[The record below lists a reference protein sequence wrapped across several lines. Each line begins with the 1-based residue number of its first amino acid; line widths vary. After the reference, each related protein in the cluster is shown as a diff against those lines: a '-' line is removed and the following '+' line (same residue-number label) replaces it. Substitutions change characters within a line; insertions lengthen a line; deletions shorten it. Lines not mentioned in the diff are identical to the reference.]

1 MENSLTFLW
10 MLVQTILALAF
21 VCGLA
26 YVVFRVV
33 LPRLASSYSGNSMI
47 RVVDRTGLEA
57 RKTLFII
64 EVAGKWMLVA
74 SSEAG
79 VQLISE
85 LDPASA
91 EELERSFKVRRESGK
106 PMLGKPF
113 GEILGDM
120 IKRKRGGEE

>member
-10 MLVQTILALAF
+10 MLVQTILALVF

-47 RVVDRTGLEA
+47 RVVDRSGLEA

-85 LDPASA
+85 LDPESA
-91 EELERSFKVRRESGK
+91 AELEQTFKVRRESGK
-106 PMLGKPF
+106 SMMGKPF
-113 GEILGDM
+113 AEILGDM